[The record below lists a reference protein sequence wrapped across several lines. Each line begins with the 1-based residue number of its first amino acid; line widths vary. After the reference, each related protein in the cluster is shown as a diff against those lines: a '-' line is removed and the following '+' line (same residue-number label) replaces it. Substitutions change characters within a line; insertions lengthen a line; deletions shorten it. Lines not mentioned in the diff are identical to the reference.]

1 VKIELIVMDV
11 DGTMTDSRIT
21 YSENGDEI
29 KAFNVKDGLAIVS
42 WMRLGKKAAII
53 TGRRSKIVER
63 RAKELHI
70 EHFYQGCENK
80 LEKLKS
86 LVELLGIGMENVAV
100 IGDDLNDYQM
110 LEAAGISFVPRD
122 ASQYVDK
129 IATVILTRT
138 GGDGAVREMIEYLL
152 KKEGLE
158 EQFLALW
165 REHG

>member
-1 VKIELIVMDV
+1 VSIELIVLDV

-21 YSENGDEI
+21 YTESDSEI

-53 TGRRSKIVER
+53 TGRESKIVER

-70 EHFYQGCENK
+70 EHFYQGCDDK
-80 LEKLKS
+80 LTKLRE
-86 LVELLGIGMENVAV
+86 LVEMLGISMENVAV

-110 LEAAGISFVPRD
+110 LEAAQISFVPRD

-129 IATVILTRT
+129 IASVILTQK
-138 GGDGAVREMIEYLL
+138 GGSGAVREMIEYLI

-158 EQFLALW
+158 EKFLDLW
-165 REHG
+165 R

>member
-1 VKIELIVMDV
+1 MSIELIVLDV

-21 YSENGDEI
+21 YSENGSEI

-53 TGRRSKIVER
+53 TGRHSKIVER

-70 EHFYQGCENK
+70 EHFYQGCD
-80 LEKLKS
+80 EKLARLEE
-86 LVELLGIGMENVAV
+86 LVEKLGITMENVAV

-110 LEAAGISFVPRD
+110 LEAAQISFVPRD

-129 IATVILTRT
+129 IASVILTQK
-138 GGDGAVREMIEYLL
+138 GGSGAVREMIEYLI

-158 EQFLALW
+158 ERFLDLW
-165 REHG
+165 R